1 LQDVSRDAEPERQN
15 RCLILTV
22 CGFLLLAV
30 ALVFGQAACYEFV
43 DFDDGL
49 YVYENPQVAHGLTAQ
64 GLTWAFMRSHAGN
77 WHPLTWV
84 SLMCDC
90 ELYGLN
96 AGGHHLTNVL
106 VHAATTILL
115 FLVLWRM
122 TGGFWPGALV
132 AAIFAVH
139 PLHVESVAWVS
150 ERKDVLS
157 GLFFVLTL
165 AAYLRYVRRPFSLA
179 RYLLVIALFAA
190 GLMAKP
196 MLVTLPFVLLV
207 LDYWPL
213 RRFAG
218 SSWRRFAYLTMEK
231 LPLLLLTALSCVA
244 TVWAQGE
251 AVVPLDRL
259 PFCWRLGN
267 ALVSYVAYVGQSC
280 CPLGLAVFYP
290 HPGADLPIGKLVAS
304 AAILAGVSAA
314 ALAGWRRRPYLI
326 VGWLWYLGML
336 VPVIGLSQTGLQAT
350 ADRYTYLPQ
359 IGLCIALAW
368 GVTGVWPSSTQR
380 RWVCSVASALMLL
393 VLMGCAWR
401 QTTFWCDNETLWN
414 HTLACTSRNNVAQN
428 RLGKALADR
437 GQADAAIAHYRK
449 ALEIKPDYAEAHDNL
464 GNVLAGRG
472 QVDLAIAHYRKGLEI
487 QPDDAEAH
495 NNLAVALAGCGQ
507 VDSAIAHY
515 RKALEIQP
523 DHIEAHNNLAV
534 ALAGRGQ
541 VDLAIA
547 HYQKVLEL
555 KPGYAKVHNNLGN
568 ALAGRGQVDLAITHY
583 QKALEIQPDYAEA
596 HNNLANA
603 LTDRGQVDSAVAHYQ
618 TALEIKPDYAEA
630 HYNLAVILA
639 GRGQVDSAIAHYQK
653 VLALKPD
660 DAEARQHLAVV
671 VSQREGILKTLAK
684 WRAALRLQPNDVALL
699 NNTAWLL
706 ATNPNASVRDGREAV
721 GLAERALKLSGGH
734 EPAILGTLAAAYAEA
749 ERFPEA
755 VAAARNAL
763 QLARQQNRPALADAL
778 QGRISQYELGKPYRE
793 TSSASAP
800 PPPKP

>member
-1 LQDVSRDAEPERQN
+1 
-15 RCLILTV
+15 
-22 CGFLLLAV
+22 
-30 ALVFGQAACYEFV
+30 
-43 DFDDGL
+43 
-49 YVYENPQVAHGLTAQ
+49 
-64 GLTWAFMRSHAGN
+64 
-77 WHPLTWV
+77 
-84 SLMCDC
+84 
-90 ELYGLN
+90 
-96 AGGHHLTNVL
+96 
-106 VHAATTILL
+106 
-115 FLVLWRM
+115 
-122 TGGFWPGALV
+122 
-132 AAIFAVH
+132 
-139 PLHVESVAWVS
+139 
-150 ERKDVLS
+150 
-157 GLFFVLTL
+157 
-165 AAYLRYVRRPFSLA
+165 
-179 RYLLVIALFAA
+179 
-190 GLMAKP
+190 
-196 MLVTLPFVLLV
+196 
-207 LDYWPL
+207 
-213 RRFAG
+213 
-218 SSWRRFAYLTMEK
+218 
-231 LPLLLLTALSCVA
+231 VA

-290 HPGADLPIGKLVAS
+290 HPGASLPIGKIVAS
-304 AAILAGVSAA
+304 AAILASVSAA

-336 VPVIGLSQTGLQAT
+336 APVIGLSQAGLQAT

-368 GVTGVWPSSTQR
+368 GVTGVWPSSMPR
-380 RWVCSVASALMLL
+380 RWVCSVVSALILL

-449 ALEIKPDYAEAHDNL
+449 ALEIKPDDAEAHDNL
-464 GNVLAGRG
+464 GNALAGRG
-472 QVDLAIAHYRKGLEI
+472 QVDLAIAHYRKALEI

-495 NNLAVALAGCGQ
+495 NNLGVALAGRGQ
-507 VDSAIAHY
+507 VDLAIAHY
-515 RKALEIQP
+515 RKALETQP

-568 ALAGRGQVDLAITHY
+568 ALAGRGQLDLAIAHY
-583 QKALEIQPDYAEA
+583 QKELEIQ
-596 HNNLANA
+596 
-603 LTDRGQVDSAVAHYQ
+603 
-618 TALEIKPDYAEA
+618 PDYAEA

-639 GRGQVDSAIAHYQK
+639 GRGQADAAIAHYQK

-660 DAEARQHLAVV
+660 DAEARQHLAIV

-706 ATNPNASVRDGREAV
+706 ATNPNASVRNGRQAV
-721 GLAERALKLSGGH
+721 ELAERALKLSGGR

-749 ERFPEA
+749 GRFPEA
-755 VAAARNAL
+755 AATARKAL
-763 QLARQQNRPALADAL
+763 QLARQQNQPALADAL
-778 QGRISQYELGKPYRE
+778 QGRITQYEAGRPYRE